1 MSALVND
8 TVGVL
13 ARARYGDNRA
23 AAGVIL
29 GTGTNACYVAK
40 ASDVTKQAVPSS
52 TGDMVINIEW
62 GNFYGDALPRL
73 RADEWLDSDSTNW
86 GEQPFEKMIGGMYL
100 GPLVQYTL
108 TMFAHTTATLEGAA
122 KGLSSIENAISSEA
136 AAEVRARATPCR
148 ARMPDISA
156 RSPLTLALYVC
167 CNLPQAADDES
178 LELFACGTVLV
189 ALGCADGGSMA
200 ERALVRETARGII
213 RRAGRLAAA
222 GVCATLRMA
231 GKDTAPPGEV
241 QVAVDGSVFEHN
253 SRFRNAMSEALREL
267 MGSSAPACV
276 LANDG
281 SGVGAALLSAAYV

>member
-1 MSALVND
+1 MRTADASRNSQGVIGADVVDLLGDELAPRGLGDLRVSALVND

-136 AAEVRARATPCR
+136 AAEVRARAAPCR
-148 ARMPDISA
+148 ACMRA
-156 RSPLTLALYVC
+156 F
-167 CNLPQAADDES
+167 PQ
-178 LELFACGTVLV
+178 G
-189 ALGCADGGSMA
+189 
-200 ERALVRETARGII
+200 
-213 RRAGRLAAA
+213 RR
-222 GVCATLRMA
+222 
-231 GKDTAPPGEV
+231 
-241 QVAVDGSVFEHN
+241 
-253 SRFRNAMSEALREL
+253 
-267 MGSSAPACV
+267 
-276 LANDG
+276 
-281 SGVGAALLSAAYV
+281 